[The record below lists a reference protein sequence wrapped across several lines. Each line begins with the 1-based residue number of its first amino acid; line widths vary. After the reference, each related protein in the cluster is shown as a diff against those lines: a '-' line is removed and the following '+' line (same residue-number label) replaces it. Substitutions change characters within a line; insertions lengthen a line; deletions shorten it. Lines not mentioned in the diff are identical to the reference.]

1 MPIPER
7 PAQQSRLTR
16 TLPWLAGLLLG
27 TAAHLVWWT
36 SARAPERVVEVVT
49 VPAASPDVHVYVHH
63 AKDDGT
69 ARMHRRGDDAVA
81 ASGTAKAGCHRRE
94 RARAASRHDLASAR
108 GAVVCG
114 THGCTIRRSFIE
126 RMLRDPS
133 LLGPDTRVQGV
144 PGPTGPQGLRVL
156 GVYAGSLPDLLGLRS
171 GDVITEIDGV
181 PMRSASDLARIGSV
195 LGERDGLALTLRRGE
210 LRQTLRYRVI
220 DG

>member
-1 MPIPER
+1 MSIPER
-7 PAQQSRLTR
+7 PAQPSRLTR

-36 SARAPERVVEVVT
+36 RAPAPERVVEVVT
-49 VPAASPDVHVYVHH
+49 VPAASPDVHVHVHQ
-63 AKDDGT
+63 AKGDGEV
-69 ARMHRRGDDAVA
+69 HVSRRGEGAVTASRA
-81 ASGTAKAGCHRRE
+81 ARAGDRE
-94 RARAASRHDLASAR
+94 RARAVRRHDLANAR

-133 LLGPDTRVQGV
+133 LLGPDTRLQGV
-144 PGPTGPQGLRVL
+144 QGPTGPQGLQVL
-156 GVYAGSLPDLLGLRS
+156 GVYAGSVPDLLGLRS
-171 GDVITEIDGV
+171 GDVITELDGV
-181 PMRSASDLARIGSV
+181 PMRSASDIARIGSV
-195 LGERDGLALTLRRGE
+195 LGERDGLALTIRRGE

>member
-1 MPIPER
+1 MSIPER
-7 PAQQSRLTR
+7 SAQPSRFTR
-16 TLPWLAGLLLG
+16 TLPWLAGLMLG

-49 VPAASPDVHVYVHH
+49 VPAASPDVHVHVHQ
-63 AKDDGT
+63 ATGDDKVHV
-69 ARMHRRGDDAVA
+69 HRRGEDAVT
-81 ASGTAKAGCHRRE
+81 ASRAAKAECRK
-94 RARAASRHDLASAR
+94 RARAVRRHDLASAR

-144 PGPTGPQGLRVL
+144 QGPAGPQGLRVL
-156 GVYAGSLPDLLGLRS
+156 GVYAGSLPDLLGLRN

>member
-1 MPIPER
+1 MSIPER
-7 PAQQSRLTR
+7 SAQQSRLTR
-16 TLPWLAGLLLG
+16 TLPWLAGLMLG

-49 VPAASPDVHVYVHH
+49 VPAASPDVHVHVHQ
-63 AKDDGT
+63 AKGDGDV
-69 ARMHRRGDDAVA
+69 RVHRRGEDAVT
-81 ASGTAKAGCHRRE
+81 ASRSAKAGCRKRV
-94 RARAASRHDLASAR
+94 RAANRHDFASAR

-144 PGPTGPQGLRVL
+144 QGPAGPQGLRVL
-156 GVYAGSLPDLLGLRS
+156 GVYAGSVPELLGLRS
-171 GDVITEIDGV
+171 GDVITEVDGM
-181 PMRSASDLARIGSV
+181 PMRSASDLARINRA
-195 LGERDGLALTLRRGE
+195 LGEHDGLALTIRRGD